1 MGRVV
6 LFKGQSQY
14 DVLRIFI
21 DQLGKGFKEQNKE
34 VVIVDLLANDVLQQ
48 LQNAFQKPCDFVFAF
63 NAMGIE
69 LQVNNRSLYDV
80 MNVPFIA
87 SLVDDPV
94 YHLSRLEQPVENML
108 ITCVDRAHMNFINS
122 YYGGQR
128 TCVFLPHGGCKPIK
142 SLKKAHEYETR
153 EIDVLFAGSYHD
165 PDHFRNQWKNQSR
178 PLAKL
183 LDDIVEHILNKD
195 YINLAVA
202 ADEVLTFK
210 SIYLSHELSNQLI
223 KLLPFVDKYVRAY
236 RRKIGLQIL
245 AKAGIKIEIYGSNW
259 ENFNLETSN
268 NIRIHP
274 PINFLELLHL
284 MQKSK
289 IVLNI
294 EPSFSMG
301 GHERVFSAMLN
312 AAVAVTNMNGFY
324 SKEFIDGKEIVLYS
338 WSKLDELPEKI
349 MQVLSDRAI
358 FESIRLAGQQKAE
371 THHTWTER
379 AKQILEFV
387 DLYKSLKH
395 ISC

>member
-142 SLKKAHEYETR
+142 SLKKLMNTKLEK
-153 EIDVLFAGSYHD
+153 LMSYL
-165 PDHFRNQWKNQSR
+165 P
-178 PLAKL
+178 
-183 LDDIVEHILNKD
+183 VHIMIQTISVINGK
-195 YINLAVA
+195 INLAHWPNYWMILLSIF
-202 ADEVLTFK
+202 LTRTT
-210 SIYLSHELSNQLI
+210 LI
-223 KLLPFVDKYVRAY
+223 LPLLPMKY
-236 RRKIGLQIL
+236 
-245 AKAGIKIEIYGSNW
+245 S
-259 ENFNLETSN
+259 
-268 NIRIHP
+268 
-274 PINFLELLHL
+274 LL
-284 MQKSK
+284 
-289 IVLNI
+289 N
-294 EPSFSMG
+294 
-301 GHERVFSAMLN
+301 R
-312 AAVAVTNMNGFY
+312 
-324 SKEFIDGKEIVLYS
+324 
-338 WSKLDELPEKI
+338 
-349 MQVLSDRAI
+349 
-358 FESIRLAGQQKAE
+358 SI
-371 THHTWTER
+371 
-379 AKQILEFV
+379 
-387 DLYKSLKH
+387 
-395 ISC
+395 

>member
-1 MGRVV
+1 M
-6 LFKGQSQY
+6 
-14 DVLRIFI
+14 
-21 DQLGKGFKEQNKE
+21 
-34 VVIVDLLANDVLQQ
+34 
-48 LQNAFQKPCDFVFAF
+48 
-63 NAMGIE
+63 
-69 LQVNNRSLYDV
+69 
-80 MNVPFIA
+80 
-87 SLVDDPV
+87 
-94 YHLSRLEQPVENML
+94 
-108 ITCVDRAHMNFINS
+108 
-122 YYGGQR
+122 
-128 TCVFLPHGGCKPIK
+128 
-142 SLKKAHEYETR
+142 
-153 EIDVLFAGSYHD
+153 
-165 PDHFRNQWKNQSR
+165 
-178 PLAKL
+178 
-183 LDDIVEHILNKD
+183 DDIVEHILNKD

-284 MQKSK
+284 MQQSK

-294 EPSFSMG
+294 DPNFSMG

-358 FESIRLAGQQKAE
+358 FESIRLGGQQKAE
-371 THHTWTER
+371 TYHTWTER

-395 ISC
+395 ISW